1 MKRSSRN
8 SLLQFAFQF
17 AFQLRVLR
25 LQRFLRFRIYI
36 VVVVA
41 RCGDVVIVSAIPC
54 VGPLGNGADRFAG
67 TSPTERVYLL
77 AHPSTPHSK
86 TRA

>member
-1 MKRSSRN
+1 MKRTSGN

-17 AFQLRVLR
+17 AFQLRVLC
-25 LQRFLRFRIYI
+25 LLLRFRIDI

-41 RCGDVVIVSAIPC
+41 SCGDVVIVPRVWS
-54 VGPLGNGADRFAG
+54 LGDGTDRFAG

>member
-1 MKRSSRN
+1 MKRTPPRYSF
-8 SLLQFAFQF
+8 LQLFVFQF
-17 AFQLRVLR
+17 AFQLRVLP
-25 LQRFLRFRIYI
+25 RFLRFWIDVVV

-41 RCGDVVIVSAIPC
+41 RCGDVVVAS
-54 VGPLGNGADRFAG
+54 VRPLGNGADRFAG